1 MSKKNNVFT
10 LGCRLNFWESNQ
22 INNLLSSDQKKGTV
36 VFNTCSVTNE
46 AVKRSQKLIRTFSKK
61 SPETKI
67 IVTGCGVESDKK
79 LFEEMI
85 EVSEVVRIVINLN
98 LKPGKK
104 FLLLIFRN

>member
-67 IVTGCGVESDKK
+67 IVTGCGVESDRK
-79 LFEEMI
+79 LFEEMV
-85 EVSEVVRIVINLN
+85 EVSQSIAQMCHSILR
-98 LKPGKK
+98 
-104 FLLLIFRN
+104 